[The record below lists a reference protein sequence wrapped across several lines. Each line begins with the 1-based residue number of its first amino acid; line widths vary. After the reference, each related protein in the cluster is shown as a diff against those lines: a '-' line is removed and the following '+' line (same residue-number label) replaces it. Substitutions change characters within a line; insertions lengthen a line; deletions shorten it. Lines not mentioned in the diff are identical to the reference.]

1 MSSCQFPYTGP
12 KCQTT
17 YADKIGRD
25 YYLYNGIFIGG
36 SILTLVFTSIQFFRV
51 WLFTDP
57 RKYQI
62 NQRISGLSWLASI
75 FLAIQ
80 SIDPAGY
87 RAILDPIIEVLSA
100 EFCAICCL
108 IIVFVL
114 IMRFINVSH
123 PEGGWQTRF
132 WLVLSVITVVISI
145 VFSFLQVYVNRSTF
159 RGLKLIIY
167 GFVLAAATFKVD
179 YLIYQLLEEQ
189 ITQQRHLF
197 RLKVFLGI
205 YNSFVLFVFFYQL
218 ISGSITIDRQTSL
231 QPEIHPDSIVYPL
244 CELVGIL
251 LATAFMSKIDY
262 TDLYNTTH
270 GRYYIWLEKFL
281 EYQEERATQRATQRT
296 TEQPSRQS

>member
-114 IMRFINVSH
+114 IMIYQCFH
-123 PEGGWQTRF
+123 PKEGG
-132 WLVLSVITVVISI
+132 
-145 VFSFLQVYVNRSTF
+145 
-159 RGLKLIIY
+159 
-167 GFVLAAATFKVD
+167 
-179 YLIYQLLEEQ
+179 
-189 ITQQRHLF
+189 
-197 RLKVFLGI
+197 RLDFG
-205 YNSFVLFVFFYQL
+205 
-218 ISGSITIDRQTSL
+218 
-231 QPEIHPDSIVYPL
+231 
-244 CELVGIL
+244 
-251 LATAFMSKIDY
+251 
-262 TDLYNTTH
+262 
-270 GRYYIWLEKFL
+270 
-281 EYQEERATQRATQRT
+281 
-296 TEQPSRQS
+296 